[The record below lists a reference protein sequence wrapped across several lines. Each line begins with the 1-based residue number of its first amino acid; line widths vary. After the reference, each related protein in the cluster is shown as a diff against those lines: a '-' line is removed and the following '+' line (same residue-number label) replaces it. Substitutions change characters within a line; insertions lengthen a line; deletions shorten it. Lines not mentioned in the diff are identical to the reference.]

1 MSEVYPAHDAG
12 LNRRSKCRLTMVTA
26 CLSLSLLVLAGLCQA
41 ADITVDFTATARTGP
56 LAGDSYRGSL
66 SYNSSTLVPTAY
78 TFNFFTA
85 YSLADTS
92 YLSPI
97 SVSSTGALQRFA
109 FLIDNDNDVASGTPD
124 SYVTFNQ
131 GIPQFL
137 YGYSLGGNSY
147 PNPYGT
153 CPDSL
158 QACYDWQGSGTV
170 ALGKSVVTPE
180 PGGPLPVFGY
190 VSAVLCALWLRRRRA
205 AC

>member
-1 MSEVYPAHDAG
+1 MSEVYLAHDAS
-12 LNRRSKCRLTMVTA
+12 LNRRSKCRHTAVTA

-56 LAGDSYRGSL
+56 LAGDSYSGSL
-66 SYNSSTLVPTAY
+66 TYNSSTLVPTAY
-78 TFNFFTA
+78 TFDFFIT

-109 FLIDNDNDVASGTPD
+109 FLINNDNNVASGTPD
-124 SYVTFNQ
+124 SYITLNQ

-137 YGYSLGGNSY
+137 YGYSLSGESY

-153 CPDSL
+153 CPDS
-158 QACYDWQGSGTV
+158 QNVCYDWEGSGTV
-170 ALGKSVVTPE
+170 AIGKSVVTPE
-180 PGGPLPVFGY
+180 PAGPLPVLGY
-190 VSAVLCALWLRRRRA
+190 VSAVLCALWLRRRRV

>member
-1 MSEVYPAHDAG
+1 MSEFYLAYEAG
-12 LNRRSKCRLTMVTA
+12 LNRRWRRPHTTLTA
-26 CLSLSLLVLAGLCQA
+26 CLSLSLLVLPGVCQA

-66 SYNSSTLVPTAY
+66 TYNSSTLLPTAY

-97 SVSSTGALQRFA
+97 SVSSTGAWQSFA
-109 FLIDNDNDVASGTPD
+109 FLIDDDNDVASGTPD
-124 SYVTFNQ
+124 SYVTLNQ

-147 PNPYGT
+147 PEPYGT

-158 QACYDWQGSGTV
+158 LACYDWQGSGSV
-170 ALGKSVVTPE
+170 AIGKSVVTPE
-180 PGGPLPVFGY
+180 PAGPLPVLVY
-190 VSAVLCALWLRRRRA
+190 LSAGLCALWLRRRA